1 MTTDCAAKH
10 IDIKRYI
17 VKEKIQNHIES
28 IERIS
33 TKQVLADPLTKAYRP
48 MCLENTQST
57 WVYGRAY
64 DFWILRAQKKVCFKI
79 ERCIVAVNM
88 MVLTVMMRH
97 ALCSNL

>member
-1 MTTDCAAKH
+1 M
-10 IDIKRYI
+10 
-17 VKEKIQNHIES
+17 NHIES

-33 TKQVLADPLTKAYRP
+33 TKQVFENPLTKGLP
-48 MCLENTQST
+48 PKFLENTQST

-64 DFWILRAQKKVCFKI
+64 DFWILRAQDKVCFKI
-79 ERCIVAVNM
+79 ERCIVAVNL